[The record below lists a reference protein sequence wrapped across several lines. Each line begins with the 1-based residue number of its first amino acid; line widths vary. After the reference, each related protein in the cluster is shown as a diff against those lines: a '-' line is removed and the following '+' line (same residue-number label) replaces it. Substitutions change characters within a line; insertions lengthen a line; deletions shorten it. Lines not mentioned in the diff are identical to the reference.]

1 MCEHSFWRT
10 TVAVAVSLGK
20 FVGATSFGLLSDKAG
35 RKVSF
40 MFGALFYI
48 IGSLLTAFSPWYWLF
63 LIGRVFLGSSS
74 SGLFYGAFSLC
85 MLEQW
90 ATEILKFLSNS
101 SIFFSRQQW
110 PRTSAPATDHGWA
123 SHLQCHILLAWFCW
137 QSRPISCI
145 NGDNCNCHWPFL
157 HFCSSSI
164 ASKFSI
170 FFCCPSSSFIMSHF
184 YCAASWTN
192 HHGGCWAKVAKR
204 KPIKFCSIR
213 KSTMCSQRKNDLDS
227 MKPRKSE

>member
-85 MLEQW
+85 MLELW

-101 SIFFSRQQW
+101 SIFFFANSDREHQHRLPIMDEHRIYNVISYW
-110 PRTSAPATDHGWA
+110 HDSAGNHGQFRASMATTAIVIDH
-123 SHLQCHILLAWFCW
+123 
-137 QSRPISCI
+137 SCI
-145 NGDNCNCHWPFL
+145 FARL
-157 HFCSSSI
+157 LLLVSSLSL
-164 ASKFSI
+164 S
-170 FFCCPSSSFIMSHF
+170 PSSSFIMSHF

>member
-85 MLEQW
+85 MLEQ
-90 ATEILKFLSNS
+90 
-101 SIFFSRQQW
+101 
-110 PRTSAPATDHGWA
+110 
-123 SHLQCHILLAWFCW
+123 
-137 QSRPISCI
+137 
-145 NGDNCNCHWPFL
+145 
-157 HFCSSSI
+157 
-164 ASKFSI
+164 
-170 FFCCPSSSFIMSHF
+170 
-184 YCAASWTN
+184 
-192 HHGGCWAKVAKR
+192 
-204 KPIKFCSIR
+204 
-213 KSTMCSQRKNDLDS
+213 
-227 MKPRKSE
+227 

>member
-85 MLEQW
+85 MLELW

-101 SIFFSRQQW
+101 SIFFSPTVTENISTGYRSW
-110 PRTSAPATDHGWA
+110 MSIAFTMSYPIGM
-123 SHLQCHILLAWFCW
+123 ILLAITANFVHQWR
-137 QSRPISCI
+137 QLQLSLTIPA
-145 NGDNCNCHWPFL
+145 FL
-157 HFCSSSI
+157 LV
-164 ASKFSI
+164 
-170 FFCCPSSSFIMSHF
+170 F
-184 YCAASWTN
+184 YC
-192 HHGGCWAKVAKR
+192 
-204 KPIKFCSIR
+204 
-213 KSTMCSQRKNDLDS
+213 
-227 MKPRKSE
+227 